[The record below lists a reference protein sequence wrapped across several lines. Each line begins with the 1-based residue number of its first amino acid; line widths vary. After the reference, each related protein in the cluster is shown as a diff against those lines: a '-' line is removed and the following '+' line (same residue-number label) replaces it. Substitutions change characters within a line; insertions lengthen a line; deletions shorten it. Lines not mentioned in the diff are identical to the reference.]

1 MGSLVGLGSAEEELV
16 LVGLVE
22 EEGAEGGLDATRA
35 TYLRIS

>member
-1 MGSLVGLGSAEEELV
+1 MVGLGLEEEELVLV